1 MKVRNPYAAERGV
14 IRFIDRFVKKQGKS
28 PSYDKIAKAIH
39 MTRGGV
45 ALTIKRLM
53 NKGYLA
59 HDAHHIRDVQLIG
72 DLKTILKNH
81 DKTFVFQHPS
91 DEKRFREKMRERTPP
106 TREKNRTPPPFKN
119 IPAELSQPTKDLLTS
134 NEIYHELH
142 DPPFHNEGKHLLWG
156 PQMKDLLSLHNISS
170 GDDQDNAVAGETA
183 FNGLLRAEFFKAIV
197 HGDHAEVD
205 AYLTDELEL
214 HHADIN
220 RQTLEMAF
228 SFAVLGRNTFAAS
241 RILSCAD
248 EGNLHREDFDRIADK
263 FEAREFYAPLA
274 CLAPKMRD

>member
-1 MKVRNPYAAERGV
+1 MNTRNPYGAERAV
-14 IRFIDRFVKKQGKS
+14 LEFIDDYKQGHKTA
-28 PSYDKIAKAIH
+28 PSYDRIADAVN
-39 MTRGGV
+39 MTKNGV
-45 ALTIKRLM
+45 ALTIKRLI

-59 HDAHHIRDVQLIG
+59 HDAHKIRDVQLIG
-72 DLKTILKNH
+72 DLKTILENH
-81 DKTFVFQHPS
+81 DNTFVFQHPS
-91 DEKRFREKMRERTPP
+91 DEKRFRGKMRERTPP
-106 TREKNRTPPPFKN
+106 PFKD
-119 IPAELSQPTKDLLTS
+119 IPAELSQPAKEVLSS

-156 PQMKDLLSLHNISS
+156 PQMKELLSLNNISS
-170 GDDQDNAVAGETA
+170 GDHQDNAVAGETV
-183 FNGLLRAEFFKAIV
+183 FNSLLRAQFFKAIV

-205 AYLTDELEL
+205 SYLKDELEL

-228 SFAVLGRNTFAAS
+228 SFAVLGQNTFAVS

-263 FEAREFYAPLA
+263 LDARAFYAPLA